1 MSDEILN
8 SRLSRRGLMGM
19 AVLLTTTTLAGRA
32 AYALSP
38 AEKYVTTVGASVI
51 KLANSGAGKAQMRQ
65 RFSSLINQ
73 HTNVRSVG
81 LVALGPYRKDLPPN
95 LAGEFIRLVSFYMAA
110 FFVYYINEFQGSTIE
125 IDSSNKQGGMTLVN
139 SSVHFRNGSTT
150 QVRWRI
156 VGAGQVGDINVRGVW
171 LSLQLKKR
179 FTDVLKRS
187 KGNFDELFAELKSAE
202 SW

>member
-1 MSDEILN
+1 MSTERFN
-8 SRLSRRGLMGM
+8 SRLSRRGLLGM
-19 AVLLTTTTLAGRA
+19 AVLLATTALAGSGA
-32 AYALSP
+32 HALSS

-51 KLANSGAGKAQMRQ
+51 RLANSGVGKAQMRQ
-65 RFSSLINQ
+65 RFSSLISQ

-81 LVALGPYRKDLPPN
+81 LVALGPYRKDLPPQM
-95 LAGEFIRLVSFYMAA
+95 AGEFVKLVSFYMAA
-110 FFVYYINEFQGSTIE
+110 FFVFYIDEFRGSTIE
-125 IDSSNKQGGMTLVN
+125 VDSSSQQGAMTVVN
-139 SSVHFRNGSTT
+139 SSVHFTNGSTT
-150 QVRWRI
+150 KVRWRI

-202 SW
+202 TW

>member
-95 LAGEFIRLVSFYMAA
+95 MAGEFIRLVSFYMAA

-187 KGNFDELFAELKSAE
+187 KGDFNELFAELKSAE
-202 SW
+202 TW

>member
-1 MSDEILN
+1 MSDKVFHK
-8 SRLSRRGLMGM
+8 RMSRRGFMGL
-19 AVLLTTTTLAGRA
+19 ALLLATTALAGRA
-32 AYALSP
+32 AHALTP
-38 AEKYVTTVGASVI
+38 VEQYVTNVGNSVI
-51 KLANSGAGKAQMRQ
+51 KLANSGGGKAALRQ

-95 LAGEFIRLVSFYMAA
+95 MASEFTKLVSFYMAA
-110 FFVYYINEFQGSTIE
+110 FFVYYIDEFQGSSIE
-125 IDSSNKQGGMTLVN
+125 IDSSAKQGGATVVN
-139 SSVHFRNGSTT
+139 SSVRFKNGSAS

-156 VGAGQVGDINVRGVW
+156 LGAGQVGDINVRGVW

-179 FTDVLKRS
+179 FTDVLRRS
-187 KGNFDELFAELKSAE
+187 KGDFNALFDELRSAE

>member
-51 KLANSGAGKAQMRQ
+51 RLANSGAGKAQMRQ

-95 LAGEFIRLVSFYMAA
+95 MAGEFIRLVSFYMAA

-187 KGNFDELFAELKSAE
+187 KGDFNELFAELKSAE
-202 SW
+202 TW

>member
-1 MSDEILN
+1 MSTERFN
-8 SRLSRRGLMGM
+8 SRLSRRGLLGM
-19 AVLLTTTTLAGRA
+19 AVLLATTALAGRRA
-32 AYALSP
+32 HALSS

-51 KLANSGAGKAQMRQ
+51 RLANSGAGKAQMRQ
-65 RFSSLINQ
+65 RFSSLISQ

-81 LVALGPYRKDLPPN
+81 LVALGPYRKDLPPQM
-95 LAGEFIRLVSFYMAA
+95 AGEFVKLVSFYMAA
-110 FFVYYINEFQGSTIE
+110 FFVFYIDEFRGSTIE
-125 IDSSNKQGGMTLVN
+125 VDSSSQQGAMTVVN
-139 SSVHFRNGSTT
+139 SSVHFNNGSTT
-150 QVRWRI
+150 KVRWRI

-202 SW
+202 TW

>member
-139 SSVHFRNGSTT
+139 SSVHFKNGSTT

-187 KGNFDELFAELKSAE
+187 KGDFNELFAELKSAE
-202 SW
+202 TW

>member
-38 AEKYVTTVGASVI
+38 AEKYVTTVGSSVI
-51 KLANSGAGKAQMRQ
+51 RLANSGAGKAQMRQ

-95 LAGEFIRLVSFYMAA
+95 MAGEFIKLVSFYMAA

-139 SSVHFRNGSTT
+139 SSVHFKNGSTT

-187 KGNFDELFAELKSAE
+187 KGDFNELFAELKSAE
-202 SW
+202 TW

>member
-1 MSDEILN
+1 MSDEIIN
-8 SRLSRRGLMGM
+8 SRLSRRGLMGL
-19 AVLLTTTTLAGRA
+19 AVLLATTTLAGRA
-32 AYALSP
+32 AHALSP
-38 AEKYVTTVGASVI
+38 AERYVTTVGSSVI
-51 KLANSGAGKAQMRQ
+51 KLANSGSGKAAMRQ

-81 LVALGPYRKDLPPN
+81 LVALGPYRKDLPAN
-95 LAGEFIRLVSFYMAA
+95 MAGEFIRLVSFYMAA
-110 FFVYYINEFQGSTIE
+110 FFVFYVDEFKGSNIEVNSSSQQGST
-125 IDSSNKQGGMTLVN
+125 TLVN

-187 KGNFDELFAELKSAE
+187 KGDFGQLFAELKSAE